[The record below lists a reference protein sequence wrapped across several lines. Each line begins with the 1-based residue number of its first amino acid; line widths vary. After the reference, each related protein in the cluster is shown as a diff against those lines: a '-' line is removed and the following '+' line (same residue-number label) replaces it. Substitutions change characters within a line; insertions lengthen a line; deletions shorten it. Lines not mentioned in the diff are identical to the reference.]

1 MDKINTQKFNL
12 GVNKSDTSKGED
24 VLGSLFSIPVNIDE
38 KKVNEFV
45 VNPSIEKILSL
56 KKISKNLGKLEIMYK
71 DFFSRIPENQANN
84 SIFKN
89 DEVFDFFVNENF
101 KITSNSYFN
110 IKSDI
115 DIGKV
120 DPNYLFKVLTKMDHK
135 NSDAL
140 FVSCT
145 ALPILSI
152 LDKLEKKI
160 KKIVLSSNQTLIWD
174 TLDKIGENNSIKG
187 FGKLFNSN

>member
-1 MDKINTQKFNL
+1 M
-12 GVNKSDTSKGED
+12 TSKNN
-24 VLGSLFSIPVNIDE
+24 FSEKFKESYKNIKD
-38 KKVNEFV
+38 
-45 VNPSIEKILSL
+45 LH
-56 KKISKNLGKLEIMYK
+56 ISKTTSSIDLVHKFSNEIDKLISSEIDINYRSSGIAILALGGYGRRELC
-71 DFFSRIPENQANN
+71 
-84 SIFKN
+84 
-89 DEVFDFFVNENF
+89 
-101 KITSNSYFN
+101 

-174 TLDKIGENNSIKG
+174 ALEKIGENNSIKG

>member
-1 MDKINTQKFNL
+1 M
-12 GVNKSDTSKGED
+12 
-24 VLGSLFSIPVNIDE
+24 NI
-38 KKVNEFV
+38 
-45 VNPSIEKILSL
+45 
-56 KKISKNLGKLEIMYK
+56 KKISLFTPYPKKL
-71 DFFSRIPENQANN
+71 
-84 SIFKN
+84 N
-89 DEVFDFFVNENF
+89 DEVFDFFLNENF
-101 KITSNSYFN
+101 IITSNSYFN

-135 NSDAL
+135 NYDAL
-140 FVSCT
+140 FVTYT

-174 TLDKIGENNSIKG
+174 ALEKIGENNSIKG